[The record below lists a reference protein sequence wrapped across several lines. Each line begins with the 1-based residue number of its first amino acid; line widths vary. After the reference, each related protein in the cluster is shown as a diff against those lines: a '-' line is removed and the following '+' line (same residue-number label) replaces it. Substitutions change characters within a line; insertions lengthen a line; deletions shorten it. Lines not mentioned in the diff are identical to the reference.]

1 LLVISDRKQLAIVA
15 ESTTQQSF
23 AAKKIRILRMWNTE
37 LKHQKTKQRQLR
49 IARVQREFLL
59 NADVCRRRINS
70 KGLLQDL

>member
-15 ESTTQQSF
+15 ESTTQESV

-59 NADVCRRRINS
+59 NTDVYRRHINS